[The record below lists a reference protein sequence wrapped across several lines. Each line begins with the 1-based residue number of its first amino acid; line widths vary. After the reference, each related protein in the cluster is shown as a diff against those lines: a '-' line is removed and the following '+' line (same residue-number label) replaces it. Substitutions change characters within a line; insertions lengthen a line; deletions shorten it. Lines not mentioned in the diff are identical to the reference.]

1 LPHRDTLRIPA
12 LGDNAF
18 DQRRCN
24 WLLLSR
30 NPSDEGV
37 GAENIQHSRYAFG
50 VLYNASESSFGKER
64 IIVLGHLRQAVMD
77 ICQAFLSGERE
88 DGQAYAK
95 ALLEVLE
102 SVLLEFLMQLGLP
115 NQHNLQGW
123 CRRVFQGGEEPQL
136 FESLDGHSLSLIDDE
151 CHMASLSRFLIEGLL
166 EPVHQYKGIVRCY
179 RESQIT
185 EDELEQI
192 VEGQVWIEDKN
203 RSEFLGIH
211 VCEIRAQQ
219 SGFPDPGLAKDGD
232 QVLL

>member
-1 LPHRDTLRIPA
+1 
-12 LGDNAF
+12 
-18 DQRRCN
+18 
-24 WLLLSR
+24 
-30 NPSDEGV
+30 
-37 GAENIQHSRYAFG
+37 
-50 VLYNASESSFGKER
+50 
-64 IIVLGHLRQAVMD
+64 MD

-123 CRRVFQGGEEPQL
+123 VRRVCQGGEEPQL
-136 FESLDGHSLSLIDDE
+136 FESLDGHSLSFIDDK

-166 EPVHQYKGIVRCY
+166 ELVHQHKGVVRCD

-219 SGFPDPGLAKDGD
+219 SGFPHPGLAKDGD